1 MAERRFT
8 TILAA
13 RKNDKRPSDVE
24 FELRGHCKRVKVVSQ
39 LFGDAHL
46 VFPSESSLAVRLYD
60 HHDLD
65 GIKQRIQESAQSSS
79 VRASAETSS
88 TSRSTQGTTDL
99 DVLSNFFQ
107 SFQYSAALFVI
118 PDRRHQADQL
128 SDFSSI
134 YQRAQHMATE
144 PVWTQSPRGQL
155 VAKLRR
161 VFLVPSAD
169 AAIQCIYSM
178 AKAIRKAKQK
188 DLYFTPYRIQNFLP
202 SSDGTIPQGDS
213 ASSPSPEVAIH
224 IANMLREWAIR
235 FRLPPDE
242 IEVLMS
248 MRSTIAD
255 IACCNDVSF
264 DHLPLA
270 DKSKHFLQTFFGC
283 GIQRRLFH

>member
-1 MAERRFT
+1 MPWVKQCL
-8 TILAA
+8 LAMPLMCSLS
-13 RKNDKRPSDVE
+13 RYCCVHFSTLRVLPFRPQTCIQDVE

-155 VAKLRR
+155 VAKVRRDRTLRGM
-161 VFLVPSAD
+161 PW
-169 AAIQCIYSM
+169 
-178 AKAIRKAKQK
+178 
-188 DLYFTPYRIQNFLP
+188 LP
-202 SSDGTIPQGDS
+202 
-213 ASSPSPEVAIH
+213 
-224 IANMLREWAIR
+224 
-235 FRLPPDE
+235 
-242 IEVLMS
+242 
-248 MRSTIAD
+248 
-255 IACCNDVSF
+255 
-264 DHLPLA
+264 
-270 DKSKHFLQTFFGC
+270 KH
-283 GIQRRLFH
+283 